1 MQSQALF
8 FLNRESLKG
17 KEDISDIQQ
26 YLAENGLSTQ
36 VAYTGNPAEGAD
48 LINRHRGRI
57 DTIILAG
64 GDGTI
69 HKSLSSIVPTGLPL
83 GIIPRGT
90 ANDLARTLNI
100 PTDSRAA
107 ASVIVTGRV
116 HHIDLGMVNSTY
128 FLNVA
133 HIGLGAQISLQLS
146 KKTKRTWGVLG
157 YPRSLITAYQRNHP
171 LVARLVCNGQMK
183 LLRSI
188 EIAVGNGKH
197 YGGFMTIA
205 RGAKID
211 DHLLNVFSLEPQG
224 MFQLFGFASALR
236 RGDLD
241 RLERTLTVQGRRI
254 DITTR
259 TPTPVVADGEFT
271 TRTPAHFE
279 VVESILPVYVPKDY

>member
-26 YLAENGLSTQ
+26 YLTENGLSTQ
-36 VAYTGNPAEGAD
+36 VAYTGNPAEAAD
-48 LINRHRGRI
+48 LINCHRGHI

-100 PTDSRAA
+100 PTDPRAA

-146 KKTKRTWGVLG
+146 KKTKR
-157 YPRSLITAYQRNHP
+157 R
-171 LVARLVCNGQMK
+171 
-183 LLRSI
+183 
-188 EIAVGNGKH
+188 
-197 YGGFMTIA
+197 
-205 RGAKID
+205 
-211 DHLLNVFSLEPQG
+211 
-224 MFQLFGFASALR
+224 
-236 RGDLD
+236 
-241 RLERTLTVQGRRI
+241 
-254 DITTR
+254 
-259 TPTPVVADGEFT
+259 
-271 TRTPAHFE
+271 
-279 VVESILPVYVPKDY
+279 